1 MKNFKSIKD
10 MGLVTALMTLG
21 YAPIER
27 QRDGKRIYFV
37 FEWDENMENLKN
49 EYLNNR
55 LDVDAQTF
63 NNTLRSVKS
72 SIMEMLR
79 D

>member
-1 MKNFKSIKD
+1 
-10 MGLVTALMTLG
+10 MGLATALMTLG

-27 QRDGKRIYFV
+27 QKDGKRVYFI
-37 FEWDENMENLKN
+37 FEWDENMENIKN
-49 EYLNNR
+49 DYMNSR

-63 NNTLRSVKS
+63 NSTLRSVKA